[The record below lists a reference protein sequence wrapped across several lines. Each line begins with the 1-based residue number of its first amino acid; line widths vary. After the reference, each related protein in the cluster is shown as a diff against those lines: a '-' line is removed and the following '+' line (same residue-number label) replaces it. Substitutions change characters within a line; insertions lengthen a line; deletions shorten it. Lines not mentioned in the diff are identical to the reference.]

1 LPSSSA
7 IARYLPPLGEYAM
20 ALGEDPMDVAVP
32 ELGNSTNPPGTSGV
46 WDVAP
51 SGVGVEFA
59 GVGVGDG
66 DADADGDAVGD
77 PGTTPTVLRSVEPSG
92 A

>member
-1 LPSSSA
+1 
-7 IARYLPPLGEYAM
+7 M
-20 ALGEDPMDVAVP
+20 ALGDDPMDVAVP
-32 ELGNSTNPPGTSGV
+32 ELGNATNPPGTSGV
-46 WDVAP
+46 WEVTP
-51 SGVGVEFA
+51 SDVGVDVP

-66 DADADGDAVGD
+66 DADADGDAVDD